1 MGPAGPVF
9 ERWNMKRI
17 ARFVA
22 VLMLLSAPLGA
33 QALNKKLTSRS
44 FLDARQCLNLP
55 NDAAIIRCAE
65 RYM

>member
-1 MGPAGPVF
+1 
-9 ERWNMKRI
+9 MKRI
-17 ARFVA
+17 AWLMA
-22 VLMLLSAPLGA
+22 LLMALPVLFAPLGA
-33 QALNKKLTSRS
+33 HALNKKLTSRS

>member
-1 MGPAGPVF
+1 
-9 ERWNMKRI
+9 MKRFFCL
-17 ARFVA
+17 ATAFMVF
-22 VLMLLSAPLGA
+22 SFPFGA
-33 QALNKKLTSRS
+33 QALSKKLTSRS